1 MRKILR
7 FTLMAAMALISG
19 ASMAQTTVTFD
30 AKTDMGKYTTAPSG
44 NDEQYDTLSKEGVV
58 VVCNKGAFATG
69 KQYRFGKGS
78 FARISSTAGNIT
90 KVVFTCGANG
100 TAKYGPGNFTDA
112 TAGTYTY
119 QEDGNEGTWEG
130 NDASFQLTASGSQV
144 RATKIEVTI
153 GGTVTPSLAAPT
165 ISGETPFAETTMV
178 TIAAEDGATV
188 YYTTNGQDPDD
199 REGTQYTAP
208 FTLSETATVK
218 AIAYKGDLQSSIATM
233 EFKKQGNVVTT
244 GNGTVENPYTAADA
258 IAMNDANA
266 LPADTAF
273 YTGVITSVKE
283 VSTQFGNA
291 TYAIAAA
298 AGAQDSLE
306 VFRGYYLENKKFTA
320 EDQIKV
326 GDKVVVKGK
335 LIDYMGTLELGQ
347 RNYIYS
353 LNGKTTAG
361 DEPVEPKDTA
371 SYTVE
376 QAVAVLTSDAETTD
390 VVYVTGKISQIDEV
404 STQFGN
410 ATYYISDDGTTANQL
425 QVFRGRYLNNEKFT
439 SEDQIKV
446 GDDVKIAGVLTNYK
460 KNDTVTKEVTNSYI
474 VSLNTVPTGISSVV
488 ATPALD
494 ANAPVYNLAGQRVNK
509 SYKGVV
515 VQNGRKF
522 ILK

>member
-1 MRKILR
+1 
-7 FTLMAAMALISG
+7 MAAMALIS
-19 ASMAQTTVTFD
+19 ASSMAQTTVTFD
-30 AKTDMGKYTTAPSG
+30 AKTDKGKYDQAPTSG
-44 NDEQYDTLSKEGVV
+44 EQYDTLSKEGVV

-69 KQYRFGKGS
+69 KQYRFGKGG
-78 FARISSTAGNIT
+78 FAQISSTAGNIT
-90 KVVFTCGANG
+90 KVVFTCTVNG
-100 TAKYGPGNFTDA
+100 TAKWGPGNFTDA

-165 ISGETPFAETTMV
+165 ISGETPFAETTTV

-218 AIAYKGDLQSSIATM
+218 AIAYKGDLQSTVATK
-233 EFKKQGNVVTT
+233 EFKKQANVKTT

-258 IAMNDANA
+258 VAMYDANA

-335 LIDYMGTLELGQ
+335 LIDYKGTLELGQ

-371 SYTVE
+371 SYTVD
-376 QAVAVLTSDAETTD
+376 QALSVLVSDAETTD
-390 VVYVTGKISQIDEV
+390 VVYITGKISQIDEV
-404 STQFGN
+404 SAQYGN

-425 QVFRGRYLNNEKFT
+425 MVFRGKYLNNEKFT
-439 SEDQIKV
+439 AEDQIKV
-446 GDDVKIAGVLTNYK
+446 GDEVKIAGVLKNYK
-460 KNDTVTKEVTNSYI
+460 KGDTVTKEVTNSYI

-488 ATPALD
+488 AAPALD

>member
-7 FTLMAAMALISG
+7 FTLMAAMALISA

-44 NDEQYDTLSKEGVV
+44 DDEQYDTLSKEGVV

-119 QEDGNEGTWEG
+119 QEDSKEGTWEG
-130 NDASFQLTASGSQV
+130 NNDSFQLTASGSQV

-165 ISGETPFAETTMV
+165 ISGETPFAETTTV

-199 REGTQYTAP
+199 REGIQYTAP
-208 FTLSETATVK
+208 FTLSQTATVK
-218 AIAYKGDLQSSIATM
+218 AIAYKGDLQSTIATK

-291 TYAIAAA
+291 TYTIAAA

-326 GDKVVVKGK
+326 GDKVVVKGH
-335 LIDYMGTLELGQ
+335 LINYNGTLELAQ
-347 RNYIYS
+347 RNFIWS

-425 QVFRGRYLNNEKFT
+425 QVFRGKYLNNEKFT
-439 SEDQIKV
+439 AEDQIKV
-446 GDDVKIAGVLTNYK
+446 GDEVKIAGVLTNYK
-460 KNDTVTKEVTNSYI
+460 KGDTVTKEVSYSYI
-474 VSLNTVPTGISSVV
+474 VAINGVTTGINSVV
-488 ATPALD
+488 AVPALD

>member
-7 FTLMAAMALISG
+7 FTLMAAMALIS
-19 ASMAQTTVTFD
+19 ASSMAQTTVTFD
-30 AKTDMGKYTTAPSG
+30 AKTDKGKYDQAPTSG
-44 NDEQYDTLSKEGVV
+44 EQYDTLSKEGVV

-69 KQYRFGKGS
+69 KQYRFGKGG
-78 FARISSTAGNIT
+78 FAQISSTAGNIT
-90 KVVFTCGANG
+90 KVVFTCTVNG
-100 TAKYGPGNFTDA
+100 TAKWGPGNFTDA

-165 ISGETPFAETTMV
+165 ISGETPFAETTTV

-218 AIAYKGDLQSSIATM
+218 AIAYKGDLQSTVATK
-233 EFKKQGNVVTT
+233 EFKKQANVKTT

-258 IAMNDANA
+258 VAMYDANA

-335 LIDYMGTLELGQ
+335 LIDYKGTLELGQ

-371 SYTVE
+371 SYTVD
-376 QAVAVLTSDAETTD
+376 QALSVLVSDAETTD
-390 VVYVTGKISQIDEV
+390 VVYITGKISQIDEV
-404 STQFGN
+404 SAQYGN

-425 QVFRGRYLNNEKFT
+425 MVFRGKYLNNEKFT
-439 SEDQIKV
+439 AEDQIKV
-446 GDDVKIAGVLTNYK
+446 GDEVKIAGVLKNYK
-460 KNDTVTKEVTNSYI
+460 KGDTVTKEVTNSYI

-488 ATPALD
+488 AAPALD

>member
-1 MRKILR
+1 
-7 FTLMAAMALISG
+7 MAAMALIS
-19 ASMAQTTVTFD
+19 ASSMAQTTVTFD
-30 AKTDMGKYTTAPSG
+30 AKTDKGKYDQAPTSG
-44 NDEQYDTLSKEGVV
+44 EQYDTLSKEGVV

-69 KQYRFGKGS
+69 KQYRFGKGGS
-78 FARISSTAGNIT
+78 AQISSTAGNIT
-90 KVVFTCGANG
+90 KVVFTCTVNG
-100 TAKYGPGNFTDA
+100 TAKWGPGNFTDA

-165 ISGETPFAETTMV
+165 ISGETPFAETTTV

-218 AIAYKGDLQSSIATM
+218 AIAYKGDLQSTVATK
-233 EFKKQGNVVTT
+233 EFKKQANVKTT

-258 IAMNDANA
+258 VAMYDANA

-335 LIDYMGTLELGQ
+335 LIDYKGTLELGQ

-371 SYTVE
+371 SYTVD
-376 QAVAVLTSDAETTD
+376 QALSVLVSDAETTD
-390 VVYVTGKISQIDEV
+390 VVYITGKISQIDEV
-404 STQFGN
+404 SAQYGN

-425 QVFRGRYLNNEKFT
+425 MVFRGKYLNNEKFT
-439 SEDQIKV
+439 AEDQIKV
-446 GDDVKIAGVLTNYK
+446 GDEVKIAGVLKNYK
-460 KNDTVTKEVTNSYI
+460 KGDTVTKEVTNSYI

-488 ATPALD
+488 AAPALD

>member
-7 FTLMAAMALISG
+7 FTLMAAMALISA

-30 AKTDMGKYTTAPSG
+30 AKTDKGKYDKAPGGS
-44 NDEQYDTLSKEGVV
+44 DEQYDTLSKEGVV
-58 VVCNKGAFATG
+58 VVCNRGAFATG

-78 FARISSTAGNIT
+78 FAQISSTAGNIT
-90 KVVFTCGANG
+90 KVVFTCTANG
-100 TAKYGPGNFTDA
+100 TAQYGPGNFTDA

-119 QEDGNEGTWEG
+119 QEDGKEGTWEG

-199 REGTQYTAP
+199 REGIQYTAP

-218 AIAYKGDLQSSIATM
+218 AIAYKGDLQSTITTK

-258 IAMNDANA
+258 IAMNAANA
-266 LPADTAF
+266 LPTDTAF
-273 YTGVITSVKE
+273 YTGVITSIKE

-291 TYAIAAA
+291 TYTIAASA
-298 AGAQDSLE
+298 DAQETLE

-320 EDQIKV
+320 QDQIKV
-326 GDKVVVKGK
+326 GDKVVVKGQ
-335 LIDYMGTLELGQ
+335 LINYNGTLELAQ
-347 RNYIYS
+347 RNFIWS

-390 VVYVTGKISQIDEV
+390 VVYITGKISQIDEV
-404 STQFGN
+404 SAKFGN

-425 QVFRGRYLNNEKFT
+425 MVFRGRYLNNEKFT
-439 SEDQIKV
+439 AEDQIKV
-446 GDDVKIAGVLTNYK
+446 GDEVKIAGVLTNYK
-460 KNDTVTKEVTNSYI
+460 KGDTVTKEVTNSHI
-474 VSLNTVPTGISSVV
+474 VAINGVTTGINSVV
-488 ATPALD
+488 AVPALD
-494 ANAPVYNLAGQRVNK
+494 ANAPVYNLAGQRVSK

>member
-7 FTLMAAMALISG
+7 FTLMAAMALIS
-19 ASMAQTTVTFD
+19 ASSMAQTTVTFD
-30 AKTDMGKYTTAPSG
+30 AKTDKGKYDQAPTSG
-44 NDEQYDTLSKEGVV
+44 EQYDTLSKEGVV

-69 KQYRFGKGS
+69 KQYRFGKGG
-78 FARISSTAGNIT
+78 FAQISSTAGNIT
-90 KVVFTCGANG
+90 KVVFTCTVNG
-100 TAKYGPGNFTDA
+100 TAKWGPGNFTDA

-165 ISGETPFAETTMV
+165 ISGETPFAETTTV

-218 AIAYKGDLQSSIATM
+218 AIAYKGDLQSTVATK
-233 EFKKQGNVVTT
+233 EFKKQANVKTT

-258 IAMNDANA
+258 VAMYDANA

-390 VVYVTGKISQIDEV
+390 VVYITGKISQIDEV
-404 STQFGN
+404 SAQYGN

-425 QVFRGRYLNNEKFT
+425 MVFRGKYLNNEKFT
-439 SEDQIKV
+439 AEDQIKV
-446 GDDVKIAGVLTNYK
+446 GDEVKIAGVLTNYK
-460 KNDTVTKEVTNSYI
+460 KGDTVTKEVSYSYI
-474 VSLNTVPTGISSVV
+474 VAINGVTTGINSVV
-488 ATPALD
+488 AAPALD
-494 ANAPVYNLAGQRVNK
+494 ANAPVYNLAGQRVSK

>member
-7 FTLMAAMALISG
+7 FTLIAAMALISG

-119 QEDGNEGTWEG
+119 QEDGKEGTWEG
-130 NDASFQLTASGSQV
+130 NNDSFQLTASGSQV

-153 GGTVTPSLAAPT
+153 GGAVTPSLAAPT
-165 ISGETPFAETTMV
+165 ISGETPFAETTTV

-218 AIAYKGDLQSSIATM
+218 AIAYKGDLQSPVATK
-233 EFKKQGNVVTT
+233 EFKKQAKVNTT

-258 IAMNDANA
+258 VAMYDANA

-291 TYAIAAA
+291 TYTIAAA
-298 AGAQDSLE
+298 AAQDSLE

-371 SYTVE
+371 SYTVD
-376 QAVAVLTSDAETTD
+376 QALSVLVSDAETTD

-446 GDDVKIAGVLTNYK
+446 GDEVKIAGVLKNYK
-460 KNDTVTKEVTNSYI
+460 KRRYRD
-474 VSLNTVPTGISSVV
+474 
-488 ATPALD
+488 
-494 ANAPVYNLAGQRVNK
+494 
-509 SYKGVV
+509 
-515 VQNGRKF
+515 
-522 ILK
+522 

>member
-165 ISGETPFAETTMV
+165 ISGETPFAETTTV

-218 AIAYKGDLQSSIATM
+218 AIAYKGDLQSPVATK
-233 EFKKQGNVVTT
+233 EFKKQANVKTT

-258 IAMNDANA
+258 VAMYDANA

-326 GDKVVVKGK
+326 GDKVVVKGH
-335 LIDYMGTLELGQ
+335 LINYNGTLELAQ
-347 RNYIYS
+347 RNFIWS

-390 VVYVTGKISQIDEV
+390 VVYITGKISQIDEV
-404 STQFGN
+404 SAQYGN

-425 QVFRGRYLNNEKFT
+425 MVFRGKYLNNEKFT
-439 SEDQIKV
+439 AEDQIKV
-446 GDDVKIAGVLTNYK
+446 GDEVKIAGVLKNYK
-460 KNDTVTKEVTNSYI
+460 KGDTVTKEVTNSYI
-474 VSLNTVPTGISSVV
+474 VAINGVTTGISSVV
-488 ATPALD
+488 AAPALD

>member
-1 MRKILR
+1 
-7 FTLMAAMALISG
+7 MAAMALIS
-19 ASMAQTTVTFD
+19 ASSMAQTTVTFD
-30 AKTDMGKYTTAPSG
+30 AKTDKGKYDQAPTSG
-44 NDEQYDTLSKEGVV
+44 EQYDTLSKEGVV

-69 KQYRFGKGS
+69 KQYRFGKGG
-78 FARISSTAGNIT
+78 FAQISSTAGNIT
-90 KVVFTCGANG
+90 KVVFTCTVNG
-100 TAKYGPGNFTDA
+100 TAKWGPGNFTDA

-165 ISGETPFAETTMV
+165 ISGETPFAETTTV

-218 AIAYKGDLQSSIATM
+218 AIAYKGDLQSTVATK
-233 EFKKQGNVVTT
+233 EFKKQANVKTT

-258 IAMNDANA
+258 VAMYDANA

-390 VVYVTGKISQIDEV
+390 VVYITGKISQIDEV
-404 STQFGN
+404 SAQYGN

-425 QVFRGRYLNNEKFT
+425 MVFRGKYLNNEKFT
-439 SEDQIKV
+439 AEDQIKV
-446 GDDVKIAGVLTNYK
+446 GDEVKIAGVLTNYK
-460 KNDTVTKEVTNSYI
+460 KGDTVTKEVSYSYI
-474 VSLNTVPTGISSVV
+474 VAINGVTTGINSVV
-488 ATPALD
+488 AAPALD
-494 ANAPVYNLAGQRVNK
+494 ANAPVYNLAGQRVSK

>member
-7 FTLMAAMALISG
+7 FTLIAAMALISG

-90 KVVFTCGANG
+90 KVVFTCTVNG
-100 TAKYGPGNFTDA
+100 TAKWGPGNFTDA

-165 ISGETPFAETTMV
+165 ISGETPFAETTTV

-218 AIAYKGDLQSSIATM
+218 AIAYKGDLQSTIATK

-291 TYAIAAA
+291 TYTIAASA
-298 AGAQDSLE
+298 DAQETLE

-320 EDQIKV
+320 QDQIKV
-326 GDKVVVKGK
+326 GDKVVVKGH
-335 LIDYMGTLELGQ
+335 LINYNGTLELAKG
-347 RNYIYS
+347 NFIWS

-390 VVYVTGKISQIDEV
+390 VVYITGKISQIDEV
-404 STQFGN
+404 SAQYGN

-425 QVFRGRYLNNEKFT
+425 MVFRGKYLNNEKFT
-439 SEDQIKV
+439 AEDQIKV
-446 GDDVKIAGVLTNYK
+446 GDEVKIAGVLTNYK
-460 KNDTVTKEVTNSYI
+460 KGDTVTKEVSYSYI
-474 VSLNTVPTGISSVV
+474 VAINGVTTGINSVV
-488 ATPALD
+488 AVPALD
-494 ANAPVYNLAGQRVNK
+494 ANAPVYNLAGQRVSK